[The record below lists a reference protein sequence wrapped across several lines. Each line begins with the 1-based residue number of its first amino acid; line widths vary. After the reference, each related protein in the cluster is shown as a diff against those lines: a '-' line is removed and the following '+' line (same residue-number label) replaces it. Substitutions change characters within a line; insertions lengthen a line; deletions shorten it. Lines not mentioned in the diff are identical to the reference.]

1 MASLPQEIKEQ
12 TASKT
17 SVYRQGN
24 LVYDGATGEY
34 VGDEHGANA
43 KRHGI
48 GPGTSLNEMLK
59 WSIENSDPAELER
72 RAGAGAS
79 PPSQLDREISTC

>member
-1 MASLPQEIKEQ
+1 MDAPKLPTEVKEQ
-12 TASKT
+12 STAKT
-17 SVYRQGN
+17 SVYRQGH

-34 VGDEHGANA
+34 VGDEHGEAG

-59 WSIENSDPAELER
+59 WSIQNSDPAELTTAPCSR
-72 RAGAGAS
+72 R
-79 PPSQLDREISTC
+79 PSAIARYST